1 MSADR
6 CSILDAW
13 LTCLYYVVEVR
24 GVRELPKILREL
36 GRYGIPPFYFVL
48 YLQQH
53 LECSRAGRELECR
66 ARPSAREAYFKCR
79 DVVRPERQRPLEGF
93 QMPPPLV

>member
-1 MSADR
+1 VSAGR
-6 CSILDAW
+6 CSTLDAW
-13 LTCLYYVVEVR
+13 LACLYYVVEVR
-24 GVRELPKILREL
+24 GIREPPKIVSEL

-66 ARPSAREAYFKCR
+66 ARPSAREAYFRCR
-79 DVVRPERQRPLEGF
+79 DAVRPERRRPPEGF
-93 QMPPPLV
+93 PAPPPPF